1 MEAESGSKIMHRA
14 GFLLARRPYSRGELR
29 EKLSALGDHQEIESV
44 LDRLQELNLLNDA
57 NYGYNLASHWMK
69 HEGWG
74 PIKVRFHLLRRH
86 ISDAVADASL
96 ERIGQELSDAD
107 LLVAYLDRR
116 ARNHPLPD
124 DRRGIRKLV
133 ASLRQRGFP
142 EEAIYGVLRQRIP
155 TVAWKKFETGE

>member
-1 MEAESGSKIMHRA
+1 MEEESGSRILHRA

-29 EKLSALGDHQEIESV
+29 EKLSALGTHQEIESV

-74 PIKVRFHLLRRH
+74 PIKVRFHLLRRQL
-86 ISDAVADASL
+86 SDADAEATL
-96 ERIGQELSDAD
+96 ERMRQELSDAD
-107 LLVAYLDRR
+107 VLIAYLGRR

-124 DRRGIRKLV
+124 DRRGIRKLL

-142 EEAIYGVLRQRIP
+142 DEAIYGVLRQRIS
-155 TVAWKKFETGE
+155 TVAWKKFDTGE

>member
-1 MEAESGSKIMHRA
+1 MEEESSSKIMRRA
-14 GFLLARRPYSRGELR
+14 GFLLARRPYSRGALR

-74 PIKVRFHLLRRH
+74 PIKVRFHLLRRQL
-86 ISDAVADASL
+86 SEAVADAAL
-96 ERIGQELSDAD
+96 ERIGQEISDAD
-107 LLVAYLDRR
+107 LLVAYLERR
-116 ARNHPLPD
+116 ARDHPLPG

-142 EEAIYGVLRQRIP
+142 DEAIYGVLRQRIP
-155 TVAWKKFETGE
+155 TVAWKKFDTGE